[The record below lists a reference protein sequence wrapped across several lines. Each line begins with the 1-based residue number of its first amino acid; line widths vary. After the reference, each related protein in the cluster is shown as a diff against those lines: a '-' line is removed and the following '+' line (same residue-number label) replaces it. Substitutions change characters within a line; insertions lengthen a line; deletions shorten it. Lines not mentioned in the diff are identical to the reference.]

1 MRCSTV
7 QKQILDGKTDRAV
20 AHHLRGCK
28 ACAEF
33 HADYQQLFY
42 IADQTTDWPTPN
54 GLKERVLSSSL
65 ARLRSGHRTRTHQL
79 FNGDVFWRSPRFALS
94 LAVLYT
100 GCISG
105 LTLTSNT
112 FWYIFAILFLTQNIF
127 LCALSPIIFICRK
140 SPGTIRSG

>member
-7 QKQILDGKTDRAV
+7 QKRILDGKTDRAV
-20 AHHLRGCK
+20 AHHLNSCK
-28 ACAEF
+28 ACAEL
-33 HADYQQLFY
+33 HADYEQLLH

-54 GLKERVLSSSL
+54 GLKERVLRSSL
-65 ARLRSGHRTRTHQL
+65 ARLQSGHRTRAYHL
-79 FNGDVFWRSPRFALS
+79 LNGDVFWRSPRFALS

-100 GCISG
+100 GCISC

-127 LCALSPIIFICRK
+127 LCALSPILFIYRK
-140 SPGTIRSG
+140 PPGAVRPG